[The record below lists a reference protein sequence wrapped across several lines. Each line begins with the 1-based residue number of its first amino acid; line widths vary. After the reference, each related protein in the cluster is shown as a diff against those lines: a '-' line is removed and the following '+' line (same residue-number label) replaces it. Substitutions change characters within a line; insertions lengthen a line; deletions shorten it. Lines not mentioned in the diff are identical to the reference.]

1 VNLFFER
8 LARDWPEIADKTVEH
23 VNVAFISVAIA
34 CLIAI
39 PLGIYCTRHERFAK
53 VILTAISVVQT
64 IPSLAL
70 FGFLIPIVGI
80 GTKPAVIALTLYA
93 LLPILQ
99 NTYEGIRGVDQ
110 SVIESGVGMGMTRRQ
125 LLWKVQ
131 MPIAR
136 SYMMAGIRLAAVHAI
151 SGATIAS
158 YIAAGGLGDI
168 ITRGLASINTIT
180 LLEGAL
186 PVSLLVIFANIILF
200 VLYRLLTPKG
210 LRHTLNKR

>member
-1 VNLFFER
+1 MNHFFER
-8 LARDWPEIADKTVEH
+8 LQRDWSEILTKSVEH
-23 VNVAFISVAIA
+23 INVALISVAIA

-39 PLGIYCTRHERFAK
+39 PLGVYCARYERLAK
-53 VILTAISVVQT
+53 VNITIVSVIQT

-80 GTKPAVIALTLYA
+80 GTKPAIIALTLYA

-99 NTYEGIRGVDQ
+99 NTYEGIKGVDK
-110 SVIESGVGMGMTRRQ
+110 SVIEAGLGMGMTTSQ

-131 MPIAR
+131 LPVAR
-136 SYMMAGIRLAAVHAI
+136 SYIMAGLRLATVHAI

-168 ITRGLASINTIT
+168 ITRGLSSIDTIT

-186 PVSLLVIFANIILF
+186 PVSLLVIIANILLF
-200 VLYRLLTPKG
+200 ILYRLLTPKG
-210 LRHTLNKR
+210 LRHTLK